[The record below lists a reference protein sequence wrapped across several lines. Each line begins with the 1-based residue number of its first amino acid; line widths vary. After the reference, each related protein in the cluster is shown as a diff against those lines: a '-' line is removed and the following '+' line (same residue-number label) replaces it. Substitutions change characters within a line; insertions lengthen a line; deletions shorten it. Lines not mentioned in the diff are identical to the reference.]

1 MGGDQLPSPSQGGSG
16 DASGPGDPIFEE
28 LICGTEFENCRK

>member
-1 MGGDQLPSPSQGGSG
+1 MSEVFAIAACFSLSDLNMYCTL
-16 DASGPGDPIFEE
+16 EE